1 MQAATTSRGGPTVGN
16 NGSVE
21 RRTVLKAAGASL
33 ATLGLAATTGCGGG
47 SGSSGDGTVTIRYA
61 WWGADERAK
70 RINQSIALFEKKYPK
85 IKVKTDFQDYVA
97 FWEKFQTQAAGGNPP
112 DVFQNAVG
120 FLRKYDKRGI
130 LLDLKPQIEAG
141 NLSLDN
147 FRAGVEK
154 VGQVDGKQLGIPV
167 GSNTMSLVIDEKVFE
182 KAGVKPKQGWTWDE
196 YFAALKKIH
205 DTQKLPGDTGYF
217 SIMYLYDL
225 YLRQN
230 GKAFFTKD
238 GLGFDEADLTEWWTD
253 GYNRVKAGI
262 VTDPKRV
269 EQDKPKSSLSAAHGA
284 SEFTWDNFTV
294 RYTAEGT
301 STYGLAP
308 IPTTDG
314 KQTGQYLA
322 SLMLSA
328 SAHTKHPKEVAQFIN
343 FMVHDPEVGKIMGY
357 DRGILATT
365 EQFDAYKPADA
376 PNQAIAKYETDVAA
390 AGVLG
395 TITPHPAGADTCES
409 AFLRIGGDMSQGTTK
424 VADAVKQFFSEAK
437 TALAS

>member
-1 MQAATTSRGGPTVGN
+1 MHGGGN
-16 NGSVE
+16 ME
-21 RRTVLKAAGASL
+21 RRTVLKAAGVSL
-33 ATLGLAATTGCGGG
+33 ATLGLTAAGCGGG
-47 SGSSGDGTVTIRYA
+47 GSGSGDGTVTIRYA
-61 WWGADERAK
+61 WWGAEERTK
-70 RINQSIALFEKKYPK
+70 RINQTIALFEKKYPK
-85 IKVKTDFQDYVA
+85 IKVETDFQDYVA

-112 DVFQNAVG
+112 DVFQNSVA
-120 FLRKYDKRGI
+120 FLRKYDKRGV
-130 LLDLKPQIEAG
+130 LLDLKSQVDAG
-141 NLSLDN
+141 NLSMDN

-154 VGQVDGKQLGIPV
+154 VGEVDGKLLGVPV

-182 KAGVKPKQGWTWDE
+182 KAGIKPEQGWTWDE
-196 YFAALKKIH
+196 YFAALEKIRN
-205 DTQKLPGDTGYF
+205 TQKVAGDTGYF

-230 GKAFFTKD
+230 GKAFFTED
-238 GLGFDEADLTEWWTD
+238 GLGFTEADLTEWWTD

-262 VTDPKRV
+262 ITDPKKV
-269 EQDKPKSSLSAAHGA
+269 EQLKPKSALASGDGA

-294 RYTAEGT
+294 RYTTEGD

-314 KQTGQYLA
+314 KQTGQYLS

-328 SAHTKHPKEVAQFIN
+328 SARTKHPKEVAQFID

-365 EQFDAYKPADA
+365 EQFEAYQPSDA
-376 PNQAIAKYETDVAA
+376 PQQAIAQYEKDVAE

-395 TITPHPAGADTCES
+395 PITPHPAGADTVEA
-409 AFLRIGGDMSQGTTK
+409 AFLRIAGDVGLGKSK
-424 VADAVKQFFSEAK
+424 VSDAVKQFFSEAE
-437 TALAS
+437 TALAA